1 MFWVRATDHPASH
14 CENLHVTCG
23 RVGSW
28 KEFLVLWLKNRQ
40 MFSEGTNTVHGVIAS
55 SGTGQAVVLAC
66 LTKDKPCPDY
76 FKLAT
81 VEFWSHLPTK
91 FYQIFSCLAAWIQE
105 SNKRWSW
112 CLLRS
117 YLQTTGTN
125 PFCQIS
131 CLWTVEEKCNCTW
144 YFFSLLMVC
153 YVAWGIDAYPA
164 AMLSYFCKQI
174 KYSTVP

>member
-66 LTKDKPCPDY
+66 LTKDKPCLDY
-76 FKLAT
+76 FKLAYCW
-81 VEFWSHLPTK
+81 VLEPPPNKILSNILMFGSLDPGIKQAMKLVPPAVLPANYRYK
-91 FYQIFSCLAAWIQE
+91 SFLSDFLSLNGGRKMQL
-105 SNKRWSW
+105 
-112 CLLRS
+112 
-117 YLQTTGTN
+117 YLF
-125 PFCQIS
+125 FC
-131 CLWTVEEKCNCTW
+131 
-144 YFFSLLMVC
+144 SLLIVC
-153 YVAWGIDAYPA
+153 YVALWHEALMPILLPCCRISAN
-164 AMLSYFCKQI
+164 K
-174 KYSTVP
+174 